1 MAIIESL
8 FEGSFG
14 ILQVIGLIISI
25 FLISKT
31 IIDFR
36 KEKLGKGI
44 FIFWIMVWVAALV
57 TFSIPKAIQS
67 VFSLLETGNVF
78 VIALIITNIVLFVL
92 VYILF
97 TKQYSLNKKIKSLVQ
112 KLALKEKITTDED
125 END

>member
-1 MAIIESL
+1 MVNAESL
-8 FEGSFG
+8 FGESFE

-44 FIFWIMVWVAALV
+44 FIFWIIIWVAALV
-57 TFSIPKAIQS
+57 AFSIPKVATS

-78 VIALIITNIVLFVL
+78 VITLIITNVILFVL

-97 TKQYSLNKKIKSLVQ
+97 TKQYSLDKKIKSLVQ
-112 KLALKEKITTDED
+112 KLALKEKITTDKD